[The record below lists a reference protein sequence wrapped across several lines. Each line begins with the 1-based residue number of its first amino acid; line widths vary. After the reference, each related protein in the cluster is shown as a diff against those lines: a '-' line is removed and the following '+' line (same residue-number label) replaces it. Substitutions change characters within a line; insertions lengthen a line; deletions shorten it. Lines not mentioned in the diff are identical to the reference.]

1 MSAFC
6 NSPGEQ
12 GVPVARRVGGWDSAV
27 KGVEEVE
34 IQEGSSRGPVTDD
47 LQTLRSPDLAS
58 TSPTSLRIALESSP
72 VLSLHHLGLE
82 WHGIQQPVVCRWIFG
97 GLPILCSSWSGAEE
111 RGKCAAV
118 RLVQTLDKPGRS
130 MKHDE

>member
-82 WHGIQQPVVCRWIFG
+82 WHRIHQWCAGGSSGGCRSSAPVG
-97 GLPILCSSWSGAEE
+97 
-111 RGKCAAV
+111 AV
-118 RLVQTLDKPGRS
+118 RRREGNAPQSGWSRHSTNPVDR
-130 MKHDE
+130 